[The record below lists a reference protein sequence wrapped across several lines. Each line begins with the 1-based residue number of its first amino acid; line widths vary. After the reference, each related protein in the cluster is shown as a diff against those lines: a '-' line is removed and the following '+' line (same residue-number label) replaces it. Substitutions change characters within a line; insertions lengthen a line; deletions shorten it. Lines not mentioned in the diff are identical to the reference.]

1 MPCRYLSI
9 VLAVRALIFFF
20 HLAYLSCDVD
30 LWPQDNNHLANETL
44 TKTRT
49 KTKAQL
55 QLHSMQGMQ
64 GVKEV
69 GGGLTRCATSIVGQ
83 RRRCSRL
90 ERSAAGR
97 EAFPVG
103 CGWERGARKALN
115 SLLIEIYRGGGGH
128 EYINTYI
135 DMYGHVSRFAN
146 VHAICINVKFIFC
159 THSCYY

>member
-1 MPCRYLSI
+1 MGNVQWPFK
-9 VLAVRALIFFF
+9 VRATDIVSRHTNKPPAQIVNWQVVAVSFPPQRYHRYALQIFIDSFGSSCFDLFF

-69 GGGLTRCATSIVGQ
+69 GGGLTRCAPTIVGQ

-103 CGWERGARKALN
+103 CG
-115 SLLIEIYRGGGGH
+115 
-128 EYINTYI
+128 
-135 DMYGHVSRFAN
+135 
-146 VHAICINVKFIFC
+146 
-159 THSCYY
+159 

>member
-1 MPCRYLSI
+1 MGNVQWPFK
-9 VLAVRALIFFF
+9 VRATDIVSRHTNKPPAQIVNWQLVAISFPHSQIPDRYALQIFIDSFGSSCF
-20 HLAYLSCDVD
+20 DLFLFSLAYLSCDAD

-64 GVKEV
+64 G
-69 GGGLTRCATSIVGQ
+69 GGLTRCATSIVGQ

-103 CGWERGARKALN
+103 CG
-115 SLLIEIYRGGGGH
+115 
-128 EYINTYI
+128 
-135 DMYGHVSRFAN
+135 
-146 VHAICINVKFIFC
+146 
-159 THSCYY
+159 

>member
-1 MPCRYLSI
+1 MGNVQWPFK
-9 VLAVRALIFFF
+9 VRATDIVSRHTNKPPAQIVNWQLVAVSFPPPRYHRYALQIFIDSFGSSCFDLFFF
-20 HLAYLSCDVD
+20 FFAYLSCDVD

-55 QLHSMQGMQ
+55 QLLSMQGMQ
-64 GVKEV
+64 GG

-103 CGWERGARKALN
+103 CG
-115 SLLIEIYRGGGGH
+115 
-128 EYINTYI
+128 
-135 DMYGHVSRFAN
+135 
-146 VHAICINVKFIFC
+146 
-159 THSCYY
+159 

>member
-1 MPCRYLSI
+1 MGNVQWPFK
-9 VLAVRALIFFF
+9 VRATDIVSRHTNKPPAQIVNWQVFLSLSPTHRYALQIFIDSFGSSCFDLFF

-49 KTKAQL
+49 KTKAQI

-64 GVKEV
+64 

-103 CGWERGARKALN
+103 CG
-115 SLLIEIYRGGGGH
+115 
-128 EYINTYI
+128 
-135 DMYGHVSRFAN
+135 
-146 VHAICINVKFIFC
+146 
-159 THSCYY
+159 

>member
-1 MPCRYLSI
+1 MGNVQWPFKVRATDIVSRHTNKPPAQIVNWQVVAVSFLPHRYRIDMPCRYLSI

-103 CGWERGARKALN
+103 CG
-115 SLLIEIYRGGGGH
+115 
-128 EYINTYI
+128 
-135 DMYGHVSRFAN
+135 
-146 VHAICINVKFIFC
+146 
-159 THSCYY
+159 

>member
-1 MPCRYLSI
+1 MGNVQWPFKVRATDIVSRHTNKPPAQIVNWQVVAVSFPPHRYHIDMPCRYLSI

-69 GGGLTRCATSIVGQ
+69 GRGLTRCATSIVGQ

-103 CGWERGARKALN
+103 CG
-115 SLLIEIYRGGGGH
+115 
-128 EYINTYI
+128 
-135 DMYGHVSRFAN
+135 
-146 VHAICINVKFIFC
+146 
-159 THSCYY
+159 